1 MVISPENGKNWRP
14 VQPGLRGGHGPKRP
28 ALRYHGGK
36 WKIAPWVIEHFP
48 AHDCYVEPYG
58 GAASVLLRKEPSHI
72 EVYNDLFGEVVH
84 FFRVLRERPDEL
96 VRAIELTPFSRE
108 EFEDAQAVEHS
119 PVGPDCT
126 GHPAPDAVERAR
138 RLYVRCWQGRGRA
151 GFKDA
156 GGWRFMRRK
165 SRSQTPVDD
174 WSNIGHLWEVAAR
187 FKQVHIE
194 HDDALRV
201 IERYDTPETLFYLD
215 PPYVQSG
222 RCKRW
227 ASEGYWY
234 EMEDEKHEEMAHLVK
249 ELQGYVV
256 LSGYP
261 SALYDRVFE
270 DWTVEQKGAIVDG
283 GRAGGRA
290 VTECLWMCPR
300 TVGALKGQLR
310 LF

>member
-1 MVISPENGKNWRP
+1 MAMLDAHNGRN
-14 VQPGLRGGHGPKRP
+14 GGKPKRP

-36 WKIAPWVIEHFP
+36 WKIAPWVMGHFP

-58 GAASVLLRKEPSHI
+58 GAASVLLRKEPSFI
-72 EVYNDLFGEVVH
+72 EVYNDLFGEVVR
-84 FFRVLRERPDEL
+84 FFKVLRERPDEL
-96 VRAIELTPFSRE
+96 IRAIELTPFSRE
-108 EFEDAQAVEHS
+108 EFEAAQKVEY
-119 PVGPDCT
+119 PN
-126 GHPAPDAVERAR
+126 PDAVERAR

-165 SRSQTPVDD
+165 SRSQTPVSD
-174 WSNIGHLWEVAAR
+174 WNNIAHLWDIAAR

-194 HDDALRV
+194 HDGALSV
-201 IERYDTPETLFYLD
+201 MVRYDGPETLFYLD
-215 PPYVQSG
+215 PPYVQSE

-227 ASEGYWY
+227 KSEGYVY
-234 EMEDEKHEEMAHLVK
+234 EMEDTRHVEMAHLVK
-249 ELQGYVV
+249 ELEGYVV

-261 SALYDRVFE
+261 SGLYDRLFE
-270 DWTVEQKGAIVDG
+270 GWPVVQKGVVVDG

-290 VTECLWMCPR
+290 AVECLWLSPR
-300 TVGALKGQLR
+300 TAGALKGQLR